1 MIRRLRASAPVTIS
15 TLLLV
20 LTGCG
25 SQTKTV
31 VETVTS
37 TQTNYGEATS
47 STSTSATSPPS
58 APGDL
63 LTPRDNPITVEFGG
77 FRYQIE
83 YTGVSTLRPSM
94 SGSMSAQPGY
104 TYAFAQIRVT
114 NLQTDRPVPY
124 GRGSFVHQFI
134 RFYGRRQVMHPP
146 IICGY
151 HVSHFCEIVSG
162 SELSD
167 NSGQPGE
174 NLDGSTVNA
183 LDAGGQD
190 TVWIVGG
197 PVKEGTHAS
206 DLALVAQID
215 TQETGFQIVG
225 RQQPFILAE

>member
-1 MIRRLRASAPVTIS
+1 MIRRLRASVLVTIS
-15 TLLLV
+15 ALLLV
-20 LTGCG
+20 LAGCG
-25 SQTKTV
+25 SQAKTV
-31 VETVTS
+31 ETIPPA
-37 TQTNYGEATS
+37 QTHYREATS
-47 STSTSATSPPS
+47 STSTSTTSLQS
-58 APGDL
+58 APSDL
-63 LTPRDNPITVEFGG
+63 LTSRDNPITVEVGG
-77 FRYQIE
+77 FRYRIE
-83 YTGVSTLRPSM
+83 FTGVSRLSPSM

-146 IICGY
+146 IVCGY
-151 HVSHFCEIVSG
+151 HVSRFCEIANG

-174 NLDGSTVNA
+174 NLDGSEIIT
-183 LDAGGQD
+183 LEAGGQD

-197 PVKEGTHAS
+197 PVKEDTHRG

-215 TQETGFQIVG
+215 THEPGFQIVG
-225 RQQPFILAE
+225 RQQPFILAQ